1 MEQTDKPILMD
12 IQSFQF
18 DRESRTIVEIE
29 VTNLLE
35 LVRQRIGPVIF
46 RKIRLA
52 PFAWPE
58 PIFFSLYRTIEELNV
73 LP

>member
-12 IQSFQF
+12 VQSFQF

-29 VTNLLE
+29 VTNLPE
-35 LVRQRIGPVIF
+35 LVRQWIGPIMF

-52 PFAWPE
+52 SFAWPE
-58 PIFFSLYRTIEELNV
+58 PMFFGLYRTIEELNV